1 MKNIL
6 ATLILALGIYACQ
19 PSREQTETDSDHF
32 TIEGDIKGLDVSQVY
47 FMHRDSAG
55 DHKDTLLVDQ
65 GKFSVSGTVD
75 EPQFVMIY
83 SDEAM
88 FQKVFYVENRAMKL
102 TGTFD
107 SLLQVDVSGS
117 TIQDDFE
124 ILEERIQVHRDSVM
138 KYWNLAQQAVED
150 GDSVKSVKYQ
160 IIADSMYKSEATIR
174 KQFVAEFPNSFASLN
189 ELMNYSN
196 EENLEESL
204 VLYAGLSEAVTATK
218 KGKEVATH
226 LDNLDLVKEGKM
238 ALPFSQTDVDGSVV
252 SLEDYEGKYVLLEFW
267 ASWCGPCRAEN
278 PNLRAEYLKYHDKGF
293 NIVGISLDESK
304 EKWLKAVEKDD
315 LPWTQVSDLKGWQNE
330 VAVLYGVRGVP
341 ANFLISPEGKI
352 VDKGLRGEVLNAK
365 LKEIFD

>member
-6 ATLILALGIYACQ
+6 VIIILAMGIYACQ
-19 PSREQTETDSDHF
+19 PSGEKMEEESDSF
-32 TIEGDIKGLDVSQVY
+32 TIEGEIKGLNVSEIY
-47 FMHRDSAG
+47 FMRKDSAG
-55 DHKDTLLVDQ
+55 DHKDTLIVDK

-75 EPQFVMIY
+75 EPQIVMLY
-83 SDEAM
+83 SDKVR
-88 FQKVFYVENRAMKL
+88 FQKVFYVENKAMKL
-102 TGTFD
+102 SGTFD
-107 SLLQVDVSGS
+107 SLVHVDVSGS
-117 TIQDDFE
+117 PIQDDFE
-124 ILEERIQVHRDSVM
+124 VLEERIQSHRDLVM
-138 KYWNLAQQAVED
+138 KYWNMAQEAGEA
-150 GDSVKSVKYQ
+150 GDSLRYDEYQ
-160 IIADSMYKSEATIR
+160 TIADSMYRSEAVIR
-174 KQFVAEFPNSFASLN
+174 KQFVLEFPDSFASLN

-196 EENLEESL
+196 EENLDEARM
-204 VLYAGLSEAVTATK
+204 LYAGLSEAVTTTK

-226 LDNLDLVKEGKM
+226 LENLDLVKEGNM

-267 ASWCGPCRAEN
+267 ASWCGPCRMEN

-293 NIVGISLDESK
+293 NILGISLDESK
-304 EKWLKAVEKDD
+304 EKWLKAVAKDD